1 MCVPLISYHWP
12 SLANIYLKICFH
24 NLTFMVRY
32 YLRDNYSTIVNFVSL
47 LYALYGEM
55 FLLMIV
61 HSIETSLFCNLVIIE
76 SIVTVTIS
84 YFLLVSSYSQTAA
97 ESSVFYC
104 QCMNRN
110 CSTGLPPL
118 TAPLCQVYQRN
129 DLNRIVLSQSVGPSC
144 NLQQTVYAKSLAEG
158 AAVSLSLV
166 EYERE
171 RE

>member
-1 MCVPLISYHWP
+1 
-12 SLANIYLKICFH
+12 
-24 NLTFMVRY
+24 MVRY
-32 YLRDNYSTIVNFVSL
+32 YLRDKYFTIVNIVSL
-47 LYALYGEM
+47 LYALYGER

-61 HSIETSLFCNLVIIE
+61 HSIETGLFCNLVIIE

-84 YFLLVSSYSQTAA
+84 YFLLVSSSSQTAA

-104 QCMNRN
+104 QCMNSN
-110 CSTGLPPL
+110 CSTGFPPL
-118 TAPLCQVYQRN
+118 TAPVSQVYQRN